1 MHSLRAPALA
11 LLLPIALQAQTS
23 WWQQAVVLPP
33 DSSVAIDVREA
44 IDYKPVSPSALRM
57 DVYRPHNP
65 PGLLPGVIFVHGGP
79 IPPNLPVE
87 PRQISQYTSLGRL
100 VASHGLVGVV
110 FSHRLTSAGAIDT
123 AASDVRDAVRYVVD
137 NAVSLGIDESRLC
150 IWSISAGGAVL
161 GPAFRE
167 FAGHIRCLVSY
178 YNIFSPSVL
187 QTLVGS
193 PSPTTPVSPALID
206 LVGGGTVAL
215 PPTLLVRAGQDNPKL
230 NEDID
235 RFVARALE
243 HGAQLELHAYADGRH
258 GFDVH
263 ESDASRR
270 LLLRTIAFLH
280 ASMVER

>member
-1 MHSLRAPALA
+1 MHSLGIAALA
-11 LLLPIALQAQTS
+11 LLLPIMLQAQTS

-44 IDYKPVSPSALRM
+44 IDYKPVSALRM
-57 DVYRPHNP
+57 DVYRPHSP
-65 PGLLPGVIFVHGGP
+65 SGPLPGVIFVHGGP
-79 IPPNLPVE
+79 IPSNLPVE

-110 FSHRLTSAGAIDT
+110 FSHCLTSAGAIDT
-123 AASDVRDAVRYVVD
+123 AANDVRDAVRYVVD
-137 NAVSLGIDESRLC
+137 NAVSLGIDQSRLC

-167 FAGHIRCLVSY
+167 FAGRIRCLVSY
-178 YNIFSPSVL
+178 YNIFNPSVL

-193 PSPTTPVSPALID
+193 PSPTMPISPALID
-206 LVGGGTVAL
+206 LVADGTVAL
-215 PPTLLVRAGQDNPKL
+215 PPTLLVRAEQDNAKL

-235 RFVARALE
+235 LFVARALE

-258 GFDVH
+258 GFDLH
-263 ESDASRR
+263 DSDISRR
-270 LLLRTIAFLH
+270 LLLRTIAFLR
-280 ASMVER
+280 APPVER